1 MNEKSTLRKVANDYL
16 THTRKNKGITLVA
29 LVITIV
35 ILLILAGISI
45 QAITNTG
52 LFENAKRA
60 AEESK
65 YANAE
70 EKVKMAVM
78 ASYDENA
85 SLNKDL
91 LKDSLNKIDGINPKV
106 TEVEWDLKVNVDS
119 YEFTITEYGTVTCL
133 GRKEQ
138 EKLPENNK
146 DNPQDAGKEV
156 ALKDGWGEET
166 TTVVKTSDGTEV
178 TGLTKVSTVYAVSV
192 GNGETIPVPKGFF
205 YVGGTID
212 TGVIISDNE
221 ADKYDG
227 KTDKTTH
234 EYATKLKGNQFVW
247 IPCTIDEYT
256 KIDFGMSDASSWD
269 RETNTSE
276 KEQIEKY
283 GGFYVGRYEAG
294 VSTLDEETNTFKES
308 VTFTN
313 NKSLFSAVGIQSGIN
328 GWGWQ
333 NYDYIARGKTVPDSN
348 YPNKATGNI
357 VEKAN
362 SIPYYHADYYTAL
375 EMSERLYNN
384 SSYVQSGLI
393 TGTQWDMM
401 IKFLSNTSDY
411 SDMKSTQWGNYD
423 NVPLSNLRGYY
434 TNVNSSNGSTD
445 GFKSAEGFTTN
456 SKTSSWV
463 ILTTGSTEQVLRKG
477 LYDVAGNLWEWTQEA
492 SYLANL
498 GYNTTYNTYNLRGGS
513 FNYAY
518 ASYPACYRDC
528 NCAPTTNTNR
538 GFRPV
543 LYIK

>member
-1 MNEKSTLRKVANDYL
+1 MKEKSI
-16 THTRKNKGITLVA
+16 KGITLVA

-52 LFENAKRA
+52 LFANAKRA
-60 AEESK
+60 SEESK

-106 TEVEWDLKVNVDS
+106 TEVTWDLKVNVDG
-119 YEFTITEYGTVTCL
+119 YEFTITEVGTVTCV
-133 GRKEQ
+133 GRKDQ
-138 EKLPENNK
+138 EKLPENSK
-146 DNPQDAGKEV
+146 DNPQDAGTEV
-156 ALKDGWGEET
+156 AVKDSW
-166 TTVVKTSDGTEV
+166 KTQTARHIKTNNGSEVTEV
-178 TGLTKVSTVYAVSV
+178 EKVSTVYAISV
-192 GNGETIPVPKGFF
+192 GNGESVPVPYGFY
-205 YVGGTID
+205 YVGGSIN

-247 IPCTIDEYT
+247 IPCTINEYT
-256 KIDFGMSDASSWD
+256 KIDFGMQSMASWD
-269 RETNTSE
+269 RTTGSAEYA
-276 KEQIEKY
+276 QIQKY

-294 VSTLDEETNTFKES
+294 VSTLDETTNTFKDS
-308 VTFTN
+308 VTFSN
-313 NKSLFSAVGIQSGIN
+313 NASLFNSVTAGTGIN

-333 NYDYIARGKTVPDSN
+333 NYDFIARGKVITDSN

-384 SSYVQSGLI
+384 NLYVQSGLI

-401 IKFLSNTSDY
+401 MKFLSDSANY
-411 SDMKSTQWGNYD
+411 SDIKSTQWGNYD
-423 NVPLSNLRGYY
+423 NVSLTDLRGYY
-434 TNVNSSNGSTD
+434 TNVSTSNGSTD
-445 GFKSAEGFTTN
+445 GFKVASSLTTD
-456 SKTSSWV
+456 SETGLYV
-463 ILTTGSTEQVLRKG
+463 LLTTGSTEQVLRKG

-492 SYLANL
+492 CYYSNL
-498 GYNTTYNTYNLRGGS
+498 SYNTSYNTYNLRGGS
-513 FNYAY
+513 FSNAY
-518 ASYPACYRDC
+518 ASYPACYRGC
-528 NCAPTTNTNR
+528 NYAPITDTTY

>member
-1 MNEKSTLRKVANDYL
+1 MKEKSI
-16 THTRKNKGITLVA
+16 KGITLVA

-52 LFENAKRA
+52 LFANAKRA
-60 AEESK
+60 SEESK

-106 TEVEWDLKVNVDS
+106 TEVTWDLKVNVDG
-119 YEFTITEYGTVTCL
+119 YEFTITEVGTVTCV
-133 GRKEQ
+133 GRKDQ
-138 EKLPENNK
+138 EKLPENSK
-146 DNPQDAGKEV
+146 DNPQDAGTEV
-156 ALKDGWGEET
+156 AVKDSWKMQT
-166 TTVVKTSDGTEV
+166 ARHIKTNDGSEVTEV
-178 TGLTKVSTVYAVSV
+178 EKVSTVYAISV
-192 GNGETIPVPKGFF
+192 GNGETVPVPYGFY
-205 YVGGTID
+205 YVGGSIN

-256 KIDFGMSDASSWD
+256 KIDFGMQNMASWD
-269 RETNTSE
+269 RETNTAE

-294 VSTLDEETNTFKES
+294 VSTLDETTNTFKDS
-308 VTFTN
+308 VTFSN
-313 NKSLFSAVGIQSGIN
+313 NASLFNSVTAGTGIN

-333 NYDYIARGKTVPDSN
+333 NYDFIARGKVITDSN

-384 SSYVQSGLI
+384 NLYVQSGLI

-401 IKFLSNTSDY
+401 MKFLSDYANY
-411 SDMKSTQWGNYD
+411 SDIKSTQWGNYD
-423 NVPLSNLRGYY
+423 NVSLTDLRGYY
-434 TNVNSSNGSTD
+434 TNVSTSNGSTD
-445 GFKSAEGFTTN
+445 GFKVASSLTTD
-456 SKTSSWV
+456 SETGLYV
-463 ILTTGSTEQVLRKG
+463 LLTTGSTEQVLRKG

-492 SYLANL
+492 CYYSNL
-498 GYNTTYNTYNLRGGS
+498 SYNTSYNTYNLRGGS
-513 FNYAY
+513 FSYAY
-518 ASYPACYRDC
+518 ASYPACYRACDF
-528 NCAPTTNTNR
+528 APATDTGV

>member
-1 MNEKSTLRKVANDYL
+1 MKEKSI
-16 THTRKNKGITLVA
+16 KGITLVA

-52 LFENAKRA
+52 LFENAKRTT
-60 AEESK
+60 EESK

-91 LKDSLNKIDGINPKV
+91 LKDRLNKIDGINPKV
-106 TEVEWDLKVNVDS
+106 TEVTWDLKVNVDG
-119 YEFTITEYGTVTCL
+119 YEFTITEVGTVTCL
-133 GRKEQ
+133 GRKDQ
-138 EKLPENNK
+138 EKLPENSK
-146 DNPQDAGKEV
+146 DNPQDAGTEV
-156 ALKDGWGEET
+156 AVKDSWKMQT
-166 TTVVKTSDGTEV
+166 ARHIKTNDGSEVTEV
-178 TGLTKVSTVYAVSV
+178 EKVSTVYAISV
-192 GNGETIPVPKGFF
+192 GNGESVPVPYGFY
-205 YVGGTID
+205 YVGGSIN

-256 KIDFGMSDASSWD
+256 KIDFGMQNMASWD
-269 RETNTSE
+269 RTTGSSE
-276 KEQIEKY
+276 YVQIQKY

-294 VSTLDEETNTFKES
+294 VSTLDETTNTFKDS
-308 VTFTN
+308 VTFSN
-313 NKSLFSAVGIQSGIN
+313 NASLFNSVTAGTGIN

-333 NYDYIARGKTVPDSN
+333 NYDFIARGKVITDSN

-384 SSYVQSGLI
+384 NLYVQSGLI

-401 IKFLSNTSDY
+401 MKFLSDSANY
-411 SDMKSTQWGNYD
+411 SDIKSTQWGNYD
-423 NVPLSNLRGYY
+423 NVSLTDLRGYY
-434 TNVNSSNGSTD
+434 TNVSTSNGSTD
-445 GFKSAEGFTTN
+445 GFKVASSLTTD
-456 SKTSSWV
+456 SETGLYV
-463 ILTTGSTEQVLRKG
+463 LLTTGSTEQVLRKG

-492 SYLANL
+492 CYYSNL
-498 GYNTTYNTYNLRGGS
+498 SYNTSYNTYNLRGGS
-513 FNYAY
+513 FSYAY
-518 ASYPACYRDC
+518 ASYPACYRACDF
-528 NCAPTTNTNR
+528 APATDTGV

>member
-1 MNEKSTLRKVANDYL
+1 MKEKSI
-16 THTRKNKGITLVA
+16 KGITLVA

-60 AEESK
+60 KEESK

-91 LKDSLNKIDGINPKV
+91 LKKSLNKIDGINPKV
-106 TEVEWDLKVNVDS
+106 TEVTWDLKVNVDG

-138 EKLPENNK
+138 ENLPENNK
-146 DNPQDAGKEV
+146 DNPQDAGTEV
-156 ALKDGWGEET
+156 ALKDSWKT
-166 TTVVKTSDGTEV
+166 QTARHVKTEDGSEVTEV
-178 TGLTKVSTVYAVSV
+178 EKVSTVYAVSV
-192 GNGETIPVPKGFF
+192 GNGETVPVPKGFF
-205 YVGGTID
+205 YVGGSVD

-221 ADKYDG
+221 ADKNDG

-247 IPCTIDEYT
+247 IPCTINEYT
-256 KIDFGMSDASSWD
+256 KIDFGMQNMASWD
-269 RETNTSE
+269 RETNTAE
-276 KEQIEKY
+276 EEQIEKY

-294 VSTLDEETNTFKES
+294 ISTLDETTNTFKDS
-308 VTFTN
+308 VTFAN
-313 NKSLFSAVGIQSGIN
+313 NKSLFNAVGIQSGIN

-333 NYDYIARGKTVPDSN
+333 NYDYIARGKVITDSN

-362 SIPYYHADYYTAL
+362 SIPYYHADYYTAV
-375 EMSERLYNN
+375 EMSKRLYSNN
-384 SSYVQSGLI
+384 SYVQSGLI

-401 IKFLSNTSDY
+401 MKFLSDTSDY
-411 SDMKSTQWGNYD
+411 SDMKNTQWGNYD
-423 NVPLSNLRGYY
+423 NVKLSNLRGYY

-492 SYLANL
+492 SYMANL
-498 GYNTTYNTYNLRGGS
+498 GYNTSYNTYNLRGGS
-513 FNYAY
+513 FNNAY
-518 ASYPACYRDC
+518 ASCPACYREC
-528 NCAPTTNTNR
+528 ACAPTTNTLR

>member
-1 MNEKSTLRKVANDYL
+1 MKEKSI
-16 THTRKNKGITLVA
+16 KGITLVA

-52 LFENAKRA
+52 LFANAKRA

-119 YEFTITEYGTVTCL
+119 YEFTITEYGTVTYV
-133 GRKEQ
+133 GKKEQ

-156 ALKDGWGEET
+156 ALKDSWKT
-166 TTVVKTSDGTEV
+166 QTARHVKTNDGSEVTEV
-178 TGLTKVSTVYAVSV
+178 EKVSTVYAISV
-192 GNGETIPVPKGFF
+192 GNGESVPVPYGFY
-205 YVGGTID
+205 YVGGSIN

-256 KIDFGMSDASSWD
+256 KIDFGMQNMASWD
-269 RETNTSE
+269 RETNTAE

-294 VSTLDEETNTFKES
+294 VSTLDETTNTFKDS
-308 VTFTN
+308 VTFSN
-313 NKSLFSAVGIQSGIN
+313 NASLFNSVTAGTGIN

-333 NYDYIARGKTVPDSN
+333 NYDFIARGKVITDSN

-384 SSYVQSGLI
+384 NLYVQSGLI

-401 IKFLSNTSDY
+401 MKFLSDYANY
-411 SDMKSTQWGNYD
+411 SDIKSTQWGNYD
-423 NVPLSNLRGYY
+423 NVSLTDLRGYY
-434 TNVNSSNGSTD
+434 TNVSTSNGSTD
-445 GFKSAEGFTTN
+445 GFKVASSLTTD
-456 SKTSSWV
+456 SETGLYV
-463 ILTTGSTEQVLRKG
+463 LLTTGSTEQVLRKG

-492 SYLANL
+492 CYYSNL
-498 GYNTTYNTYNLRGGS
+498 SYNTSYNTYNLRGGS
-513 FNYAY
+513 FSYAY
-518 ASYPACYRDC
+518 ASYPACYRACDF
-528 NCAPTTNTNR
+528 APATDTGV

>member
-1 MNEKSTLRKVANDYL
+1 MKEKSI
-16 THTRKNKGITLVA
+16 KGITLVA

-60 AEESK
+60 TEESK

-106 TEVEWDLKVNVDS
+106 TEVTWDLKVNVDG
-119 YEFTITEYGTVTCL
+119 YEFTITEYGTVTCV
-133 GRKEQ
+133 GKKDQ
-138 EKLPENNK
+138 EKLPENSK
-146 DNPQDAGKEV
+146 DNPQDAGTEV
-156 ALKDGWGEET
+156 AVKDSWKMQT
-166 TTVVKTSDGTEV
+166 ARHIKTNDGSEVTEV
-178 TGLTKVSTVYAVSV
+178 EKVSTVYAISV
-192 GNGETIPVPKGFF
+192 GNGETVPVPYDFY
-205 YVGGTID
+205 YVGGSID

-221 ADKYDG
+221 DDKYDG

-234 EYATKLKGNQFVW
+234 DYATKLKGNQFVW
-247 IPCTIDEYT
+247 IPCTINEYT
-256 KIDFGMSDASSWD
+256 KIDFGMQNMASWD
-269 RETNTSE
+269 RETNTAE
-276 KEQIEKY
+276 EEQIEKY

-294 VSTLDEETNTFKES
+294 ISTLDETTNTFKDS
-308 VTFTN
+308 VTFN
-313 NKSLFSAVGIQSGIN
+313 NSASLYNPVGIQSGIN

-333 NYDYIARGKTVPDSN
+333 NYDYIARGKVITDSN

-362 SIPYYHADYYTAL
+362 SIPYYHADYYTAV
-375 EMSERLYNN
+375 EMSKRLYSNN
-384 SSYVQSGLI
+384 SYVQSGLI

-401 IKFLSNTSDY
+401 MKFLSESSNY
-411 SDMKSTQWGNYD
+411 LDMKSTQWGNYD
-423 NVPLSNLRGYY
+423 DISLTNLRGYY

-445 GFKSAEGFTTN
+445 GFKKIESGYSTN
-456 SKTSSWV
+456 SGTNSWV

-477 LYDVAGNLWEWTQEA
+477 LYDVTGNLWEWTQEA

-513 FNYAY
+513 FGDAY
-518 ASYPACYRDC
+518 ASRPACYRVYFY
-528 NCAPTTNTNR
+528 APGASTNL

>member
-1 MNEKSTLRKVANDYL
+1 METKENL
-16 THTRKNKGITLVA
+16 NKGITLVA
-29 LVITIV
+29 LVITII

-106 TEVEWDLKVNVDS
+106 TEVTWDLKVNIDG
-119 YEFTITEYGTVTCL
+119 YEFTITEEGTVTCL
-133 GRKEQ
+133 GRKDQ
-138 EKLPENNK
+138 EKLPENSK

-156 ALKDGWGEET
+156 ELKDGWGEET
-166 TTVVKTSDGTEV
+166 ATIVKTSDGTEV
-178 TGLTKVSTVYAVSV
+178 TGITKVSTVYAVSV
-192 GNGETIPVPKGFF
+192 GKGETVPVPKGFF
-205 YVGGTID
+205 YVGGSIN

-227 KTDKTTH
+227 KIDKTTH

-247 IPCTIDEYT
+247 IPCTINEYT
-256 KIDFGMSDASSWD
+256 KIDFGMQNMASWD
-269 RETNTSE
+269 RETNTAE
-276 KEQIEKY
+276 EEQIQKY

-294 VSTLDEETNTFKES
+294 VSTLDETTNTFKDS
-308 VTFTN
+308 VTFN
-313 NKSLFSAVGIQSGIN
+313 NSASLYNPVGIQSGIN
-328 GWGWQ
+328 GWEWQ
-333 NYDYIARGKTVPDSN
+333 NYDYIAREKVITDSN

-362 SIPYYHADYYTAL
+362 SIPYYHADYYTAV
-375 EMSERLYNN
+375 EMSKRLYSNN
-384 SSYVQSGLI
+384 SYVQSGLI

-401 IKFLSNTSDY
+401 IKFLSDSSNY

-423 NVPLSNLRGYY
+423 NVSLTNLRGYY
-434 TNVNSSNGSTD
+434 TNVNTSNASTD
-445 GFKSAEGFTTN
+445 GFKSTEGFTTN
-456 SKTSSWV
+456 SETSSWV

-477 LYDVAGNLWEWTQEA
+477 LYDVAGNLWEWTQET

-498 GYNTTYNTYNLRGGS
+498 GYNTTYNTYNLRGGC
-513 FNYAY
+513 FGDVY
-518 ASYPACYRDC
+518 ASRPACYRVYFY
-528 NCAPTTNTNR
+528 APGASTNL

>member
-1 MNEKSTLRKVANDYL
+1 MYKKLKEQKA
-16 THTRKNKGITLVA
+16 ITLVA

-60 AEESK
+60 VEESK

-85 SLNKDL
+85 SLNKEL

-106 TEVEWDLKVNVDS
+106 TEVTWDLKVNVDG
-119 YEFTITEYGTVTCL
+119 YEFTITEVGTVTCL

-138 EKLPENNK
+138 EKLPENSK

-156 ALKDGWGEET
+156 ALKDSWKIQT
-166 TTVVKTSDGTEV
+166 ARHVKTNDGSEVTEV
-178 TGLTKVSTVYAVSV
+178 EKVSTVYAISV
-192 GNGETIPVPKGFF
+192 GNGESVPVPYDFY
-205 YVGGTID
+205 YVGGSIN

-256 KIDFGMSDASSWD
+256 KIDFGMQNMASWD
-269 RETNTSE
+269 RETNTAE

-294 VSTLDEETNTFKES
+294 VSTLDETTNTFKDS
-308 VTFTN
+308 VTFN
-313 NKSLFSAVGIQSGIN
+313 NSASLYNPVGIQSGIN

-333 NYDYIARGKTVPDSN
+333 NYSFIARGKVITDSN

-362 SIPYYHADYYTAL
+362 SIPYYHADYYTAV
-375 EMSERLYNN
+375 EMSKRLYSNN
-384 SSYVQSGLI
+384 SYVKSGLI

-401 IKFLSNTSDY
+401 MKFLSDSTNY

-423 NVPLSNLRGYY
+423 NVSLTNLRGYY
-434 TNVNSSNGSTD
+434 TNVNTSNASTD

-456 SKTSSWV
+456 SGTSSWV

-477 LYDVAGNLWEWTQEA
+477 LYDVAGNLWECTQEA
-492 SYLANL
+492 SYIANL

-513 FNYAY
+513 FGNAY
-518 ASYPACYRDC
+518 ASYPACYRDY
-528 NCAPTTNTNR
+528 NYAPRTSTNY

>member
-1 MNEKSTLRKVANDYL
+1 MKEKSI
-16 THTRKNKGITLVA
+16 KGITLVA

-52 LFENAKRA
+52 LFTNAKRA

-91 LKDSLNKIDGINPKV
+91 LKKSLNKIDGINPKV
-106 TEVEWDLKVNVDS
+106 TEVTWDLKVNVDG
-119 YEFTITEYGTVTCL
+119 YEFTITEVGTVTCL

-138 EKLPENNK
+138 EKLPENSK

-156 ALKDGWGEET
+156 SLKDGWGEET
-166 TTVVKTSDGTEV
+166 ATIVKTSDGTEV

-192 GNGETIPVPKGFF
+192 GNGETVPVPKGFF
-205 YVGGTID
+205 YVGGSVD

-227 KTDKTTH
+227 KIDKTTH

-247 IPCTIDEYT
+247 IPCTINEYT
-256 KIDFGMSDASSWD
+256 KIDFGMQSMASWD
-269 RETNTSE
+269 RTTGSAEYA
-276 KEQIEKY
+276 QIQKY

-294 VSTLDEETNTFKES
+294 VSTLDETTNTFKDS
-308 VTFTN
+308 VTFN
-313 NKSLFSAVGIQSGIN
+313 NSASLYNPVGIQSGIN
-328 GWGWQ
+328 NWGWQ
-333 NYDYIARGKTVPDSN
+333 NYDYIARGKVITDSN

-384 SSYVQSGLI
+384 NSYVQSGLI

-401 IKFLSNTSDY
+401 MKFLSDSANY

-423 NVPLSNLRGYY
+423 NVSLTNLRGYY
-434 TNVNSSNGSTD
+434 TNVNTSNASTD

-456 SKTSSWV
+456 SETSSWV
-463 ILTTGSTEQVLRKG
+463 ILTTGSTKQVLRKG
-477 LYDVAGNLWEWTQEA
+477 LYDVAGNLWEWTQES
-492 SYLANL
+492 SYVANL

-513 FNYAY
+513 FGHAY
-518 ASYPACYRDC
+518 AKNPACFRAYDY
-528 NCAPTTNTNR
+528 ASATDTFH

-543 LYIK
+543 LCIK

>member
-1 MNEKSTLRKVANDYL
+1 MKEKSI
-16 THTRKNKGITLVA
+16 KGITLVA

-52 LFENAKRA
+52 LFENTKRA

-91 LKDSLNKIDGINPKV
+91 LKKSLNKIDGINPKV
-106 TEVEWDLKVNVDS
+106 TEITWDLKVNVDG
-119 YEFTITEYGTVTCL
+119 YEFTITEVGTVTCL

-138 EKLPENNK
+138 EKLPENSK

-156 ALKDGWGEET
+156 ALKEGWGEET
-166 TTVVKTSDGTEV
+166 TTIVKTSDGTEV

-192 GNGETIPVPKGFF
+192 GNGETVPVPKGFF
-205 YVGGTID
+205 YVGGKID

-247 IPCTIDEYT
+247 IPCTINEYT
-256 KIDFGMSDASSWD
+256 KIDFGMQSMASWD
-269 RETNTSE
+269 RTTGSAEYA
-276 KEQIEKY
+276 QIQKY

-294 VSTLDEETNTFKES
+294 VSTLDETTNTFKDS
-308 VTFTN
+308 VTFSN
-313 NKSLFSAVGIQSGIN
+313 NASLFNSVTAGTGIN

-333 NYDYIARGKTVPDSN
+333 NYDFIARGKVITDSN
-348 YPNKATGNI
+348 YQNKAIGNI

-384 SSYVQSGLI
+384 NLYVQSGLI

-401 IKFLSNTSDY
+401 MKFLSDSANY
-411 SDMKSTQWGNYD
+411 SDIKSTQWGNYD
-423 NVPLSNLRGYY
+423 NVSLTDLRGYY
-434 TNVNSSNGSTD
+434 TNVSTSNGSTD
-445 GFKSAEGFTTN
+445 GFKVASSLTTD
-456 SKTSSWV
+456 SETGLYV
-463 ILTTGSTEQVLRKG
+463 LLTTGSTEQVLRKG

-492 SYLANL
+492 CYYSNL
-498 GYNTTYNTYNLRGGS
+498 SYNTSYNTYNLRGGS
-513 FNYAY
+513 FSNAY
-518 ASYPACYRDC
+518 ASYPACYRGC
-528 NCAPTTNTNR
+528 NYAPITDTTY

>member
-1 MNEKSTLRKVANDYL
+1 MKEKSI
-16 THTRKNKGITLVA
+16 KGITLVA

-35 ILLILAGISI
+35 ILLILAGICI

-91 LKDSLNKIDGINPKV
+91 LKNSLNKIDGINPKV
-106 TEVEWDLKVNVDS
+106 TEVTWDLKVNVDG
-119 YEFTITEYGTVTCL
+119 YEFTITEYGTVTCV
-133 GRKEQ
+133 GRKDQ
-138 EKLPENNK
+138 EKLPENSK
-146 DNPQDAGKEV
+146 DNPQDAGTEV
-156 ALKDGWGEET
+156 AVKDSW
-166 TTVVKTSDGTEV
+166 KTQTARHIKTNNGSEVTEV
-178 TGLTKVSTVYAVSV
+178 EKVSTVYAVSV
-192 GNGETIPVPKGFF
+192 GNGESVPVPYDFY
-205 YVGGTID
+205 YVGGSIN

-256 KIDFGMSDASSWD
+256 KIDFGMQNMASWD
-269 RETNTSE
+269 RETNTAE

-294 VSTLDEETNTFKES
+294 VSTLDETTNTFKDS
-308 VTFTN
+308 VTFSSN
-313 NKSLFSAVGIQSGIN
+313 ASLFNSVGIQSGIS

-333 NYDYIARGKTVPDSN
+333 NYDFIARGKVITDSN
-348 YPNKATGNI
+348 YQNKAIGNI

-362 SIPYYHADYYTAL
+362 SIPYYHADYYTAV
-375 EMSERLYNN
+375 EMSDRLYSKNA
-384 SSYVQSGLI
+384 YVKSGLI

-401 IKFLSNTSDY
+401 MKFLSDSSNY
-411 SDMKSTQWGNYD
+411 SDVKSTQWGNYD
-423 NVPLSNLRGYY
+423 NVSLSNLRGYY
-434 TNVNSSNGSTD
+434 TNVNTSNASTD
-445 GFKSAEGFTTN
+445 GFKKIESGYSTN
-456 SKTSSWV
+456 SGTSSWV

-477 LYDVAGNLWEWTQEA
+477 LYDVAGNLWEWTQETC
-492 SYLANL
+492 YYANL
-498 GYNTTYNTYNLRGGS
+498 SYNTTYNTYNLRSGS
-513 FNYAY
+513 FYHAY
-518 ASYPACYRDC
+518 ASIPACYRACDYAPSTDTDC
-528 NCAPTTNTNR
+528 

>member
-1 MNEKSTLRKVANDYL
+1 MKEKSI
-16 THTRKNKGITLVA
+16 KGITLVA

-52 LFENAKRA
+52 LFENAKKA
-60 AEESK
+60 VEESK

-85 SLNKDL
+85 SLNKEL

-119 YEFTITEYGTVTCL
+119 YEFTITEYGTVTCV

-156 ALKDGWGEET
+156 ALKDGWGEKT
-166 TTVVKTSDGTEV
+166 ATIVKTSDGTEV

-192 GNGETIPVPKGFF
+192 GNGETIPVPKEFF

-294 VSTLDEETNTFKES
+294 VSTLDEETNTFKDS
-308 VTFTN
+308 VTFAN
-313 NKSLFSAVGIQSGIN
+313 NKSLFNAVGIQSGII
-328 GWGWQ
+328 GLVWQ
-333 NYDYIARGKTVPDSN
+333 NYDYIARGKVITDSN
-348 YPNKATGNI
+348 YQNKATGNI

-362 SIPYYHADYYTAL
+362 SIPYYHADYYTAV
-375 EMSERLYNN
+375 EMSDRLYSKN
-384 SSYVQSGLI
+384 SYVKSGLI

-401 IKFLSNTSDY
+401 IKFLSDTSDY
-411 SDMKSTQWGNYD
+411 SDMKSTNWGNYD
-423 NVPLSNLRGYY
+423 NVSLSNLRGYY
-434 TNVNSSNGSTD
+434 TNVNTSNASTD
-445 GFKSAEGFTTN
+445 GFKDASSFTTN
-456 SKTSSWV
+456 SGTNSWV
-463 ILTTGSTEQVLRKG
+463 ILTTGSTEQVLKKG
-477 LYDVAGNLWEWTQEA
+477 LYDVTGNLWEWTQEA
-492 SYLANL
+492 SYLSNL
-498 GYNTTYNTYNLRGGS
+498 TYNIIHNTYSLRGGS
-513 FNYAY
+513 FCDAY
-518 ASYPACYRDC
+518 ANRPACYRVCHYAINTD
-528 NCAPTTNTNR
+528 TTS